1 MSHGGM
7 TMENGGKEYMKL
19 LFSIKSNKVL
29 EEVFKEMEAQV
40 NKWGEQNHASYT
52 YPDVTLGQR
61 VTNADE
67 AKIICDSK
75 MDVGNGSWT
84 DIFLEEALE
93 AVDEAREG
101 NKEMLRMELI
111 QVAAVAVSWVM
122 SIDRNGR

>member
-1 MSHGGM
+1 MAHGGM
-7 TMENGGKEYMKL
+7 TMENGGKEYLKL

-52 YPDVTLGQR
+52 YPDVTECHNFI
-61 VTNADE
+61 NADE

-101 NKEMLRMELI
+101 NKEMLRIELI

>member
-1 MSHGGM
+1 
-7 TMENGGKEYMKL
+7 MEKSELEYLKL

-52 YPDVTLGQR
+52 YPDVTEDHNFI
-61 VTNADE
+61 NADE
-67 AKIICDSK
+67 AKIVCDSK
-75 MDVGNGSWT
+75 MDAGIGSWT